1 MNMKENEGIN
11 GLFRSRLEQSEMSVR
26 QDFWAELQRD
36 LTVVE
41 SGVGKRF
48 WLSPTVSRVAVA
60 ASVALVLGAAS
71 AVYWFLA
78 SPEVREQAFAPTS
91 AYIPETVWKGKDAE
105 ETFSEAL
112 PENSTTVSSIPPK
125 SVKNTSAV
133 ATSTTDSPTMSV
145 HFSITVSQQTY
156 GKHNDNKRPRGYVQT
171 AGERIPTLHREK
183 ETAFVPDRENSD
195 KVSDSSPL
203 KSRKWAIKPY
213 LGTSLPKGDFRMPF
227 TTGVLIERK
236 LNKRL
241 ALEAGLQYNLLHDV
255 SAEDGEHTLHSL
267 AIPVRLNVMLAGNN
281 KMDFYATAGG
291 AVEKCVAGTD
301 DNRFSADPMQLSVT
315 VGLGVRYKLNDRIA
329 LFAEPTVSHH
339 FDTDS
344 PTRSLRT
351 ERPTNLNVLCGVR
364 MVY

>member
-1 MNMKENEGIN
+1 MKENEGMN
-11 GLFRSRLEQSEMSVR
+11 ELFRSKLGQSEMPVR

-36 LTVVE
+36 LTVAE

-60 ASVALVLGAAS
+60 ASVALVLGVAS
-71 AVYWFLA
+71 AAYWFLA

-91 AYIPETVWKGKDAE
+91 AYIPETVWEGE
-105 ETFSEAL
+105 EVEEILPATL
-112 PENSTTVSSIPPK
+112 PEAPAAASSISQK
-125 SVKNTSAV
+125 SVKEPLGATASA
-133 ATSTTDSPTMSV
+133 TDSPTMSV
-145 HFSITVSQQTY
+145 HFSITVSQHVY
-156 GKHNDNKRPRGYVQT
+156 GKHNGNKRPEGYVQT
-171 AGERIPTLHREK
+171 AGERTPTLRQDNETVLVADK
-183 ETAFVPDRENSD
+183 ESD
-195 KVSDSSPL
+195 DKASGSSPL

-213 LGTSLPKGDFRMPF
+213 VGTSLPKGDFRMPF
-227 TTGVLIERK
+227 TTGVLVERR

-241 ALEAGLQYNLLHDV
+241 ALEAGLQYNLLHDA
-255 SAEDGEHTLHSL
+255 SPEDGGRTLHTL
-267 AIPVRLNVMLAGNN
+267 AIPVKLDVLLAGND

-291 AVEKCVAGTD
+291 AVEKCVAGAA
-301 DNRFSADPMQLSVT
+301 DNRFSAEPVQLSVA

-351 ERPTNLNVLCGVR
+351 ERPTNLNLLCGVR